1 MDEKNQV
8 DVNLASIWGRVDG
21 IVDGFIQLT
30 PVLLIAIIL
39 FIFFIIASI
48 FCKKLIIRTTK
59 NKQNA
64 SLGLVLGRMVQWGI
78 VLVGLLLSMVIVM
91 PSVTPGKLIGAL
103 GIGGVAIGFAFKDI
117 LQNFLAGILIL
128 IREPFKLGDEIIYQ
142 DFKGRVT
149 RIETRSTYIK
159 TYDGRQVIIPNGQ
172 IYTSPVIVET
182 AYESRRSSFDVGIGY
197 DDNIDQAVREVLKA
211 IEESSGVLSEPK
223 PDVLVTALGDNAV
236 ILKARWWTKSVRGDE
251 KKTSS
256 RVVQKIKERLDAADI
271 DMPYPTNVILFHNLD
286 KQQNGS

>member
-1 MDEKNQV
+1 MDEKNQI
-8 DVNLASIWGRVDG
+8 DVNLASIWGRIDD
-21 IVDGFIQLT
+21 IVDGFIQIT

-39 FIFFIIASI
+39 FILFIIASA

-64 SLGLVLGRMVQWGI
+64 SLGLVLGRITQWVI
-78 VLVGLLLSMVIVM
+78 VLVGLLLSLVIVM

-117 LQNFLAGILIL
+117 LQNFMAGILIL

-149 RIETRSTYIK
+149 QIETRSTFIK

-172 IYTSPVIVET
+172 IYTNPVIVES
-182 AYESRRSSFDVGIGY
+182 AYDSRRTSFDVGIGY
-197 DDNIDQAVREVLKA
+197 EDDINAAVREILKA
-211 IEESSGVLSEPK
+211 IDEVDLVLSDPK
-223 PDVLVTALGDNAV
+223 PDVLVTGLGDNAV
-236 ILKARWWTKSVRGDE
+236 ILKARWWTKSVRGHE
-251 KKTSS
+251 KKASS
-256 RVVQKIKERLDAADI
+256 AVVQKIKERLDAADI
-271 DMPYPTNVILFHNLD
+271 DMPYPTNVLLFHNLD
-286 KQQNGS
+286 KQ